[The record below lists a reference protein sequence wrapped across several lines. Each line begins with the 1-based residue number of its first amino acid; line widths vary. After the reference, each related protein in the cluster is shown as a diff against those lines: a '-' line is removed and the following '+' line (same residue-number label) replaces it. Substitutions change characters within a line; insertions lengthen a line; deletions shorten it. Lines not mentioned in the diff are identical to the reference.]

1 MSENNKNAQDLDE
14 ILEKIENIDEV
25 KEVEVPLFESIKFE
39 SPFENDD
46 KSVSYFATATK
57 IEESDGEYTVIGSS
71 TVIDSNIKCG
81 GNIKVKGQ
89 IKGNVS
95 VNGSADVYGT
105 IEGDIQANDVT
116 LEHGAKVLG
125 NIICKADVNALD
137 DSKIVGNIVAK
148 NAYINSHVEGDI
160 EVLNE
165 VKITSTGAITGR
177 IVTGSISVA
186 SGAILNAT
194 ISIKR

>member
-1 MSENNKNAQDLDE
+1 MSENNRNAQDLDE

-25 KEVEVPLFESIKFE
+25 KEVEVPLFENIKFE
-39 SPFENDD
+39 SPFKNDD
-46 KSVSYFATATK
+46 KSVSYFATPTT

-89 IKGNVS
+89 VKGSVS
-95 VNGSADVYGT
+95 VNGSADIFGT
-105 IEGDIQANDVT
+105 IEGDIQANEVT

-148 NAYINSHVEGDI
+148 NAYINSHVEGDLEI
-160 EVLNE
+160 LNE
-165 VKITSTGAITGR
+165 VKITSTGSITGK

-186 SGAILNAT
+186 SGAVLNAI
-194 ISIKR
+194 ISIRR

>member
-165 VKITSTGAITGR
+165 VKITSTGAITGK